1 MIYSYDLRRI
11 PLQSMTATLFTNYE
25 EPIVRLSLFVLW
37 RFNFRTCY
45 PHIDGVASLW
55 KLRLFLPNLYLLFTS
70 ILSLMSENLSYSAT
84 WNERGDRPWSN
95 TKYHRASN
103 SVWIEKIV
111 DLRSSKSRLTVMIP
125 RQMPYFYA
133 QNIVCTLPPL
143 ILSSQTLLS
152 ISIYL
157 SLYRSISIFLY
168 LYLSLSLYLS
178 HNTYTHTHIHT
189 HTHTRTRTHTHTD
202 TLSTIKVDLT
212 YRPK

>member
-25 EPIVRLSLFVLW
+25 EPIVRLLFVLW

-55 KLRLFLPNLYLLFTS
+55 KLRLFLPNLYLLFTI

-111 DLRSSKSRLTVMIP
+111 DLRSSKSRLTVMIS

-133 QNIVCTLPPL
+133 QNIVCTL
-143 ILSSQTLLS
+143 
-152 ISIYL
+152 L
-157 SLYRSISIFLY
+157 SLIFSSLT
-168 LYLSLSLYLS
+168 LLSLSLYLS
-178 HNTYTHTHIHT
+178 HTHIHT
-189 HTHTRTRTHTHTD
+189 HTHTHRY
-202 TLSTIKVDLT
+202 SFNNNSGSYISNKVIVGSLFKFIPQWGVCQ
-212 YRPK
+212 RHL